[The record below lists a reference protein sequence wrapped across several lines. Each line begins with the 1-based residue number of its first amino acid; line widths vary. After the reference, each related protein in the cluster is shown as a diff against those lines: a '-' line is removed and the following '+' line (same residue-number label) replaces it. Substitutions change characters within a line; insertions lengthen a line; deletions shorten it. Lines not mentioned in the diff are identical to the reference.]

1 MNYRKIPL
9 GRYLK
14 VAHNPSMTFE
24 ELANIM
30 YTEIETGSRKNWV
43 QFTLDKIHVRSI
55 YIVHDPVEDCYCNR
69 DVEDYDSYKE
79 LEEEMKVKP
88 YYLKQLGEL

>member
-14 VAHNPSMTFE
+14 VMKNPSMTFE

-30 YTEIETGSRKNWV
+30 YTDVDDSRSWV
-43 QFTLDKIHVRSI
+43 MFTLEQIHSRDI
-55 YIVHDPVEDCYCNR
+55 YIVHSPSDECYRNIN
-69 DVEDYDSYKE
+69 VEDYDNVKE
-79 LEEEMKVKP
+79 MEEEMKVKP
-88 YYLKQLGEL
+88 LKQLGEL